1 MADIDTARG
10 ERFRPEEAF
19 IRLRWF
25 NAAMGCL
32 HLVQGIAML
41 LLSNAST
48 LPLRQTFLNSD
59 PMTQDISTQTTTLF
73 NIRLGPMVASFL
85 LISAIAHLLLASPWL
100 YAWYVKNLKRRINYV
115 RWYEYALSSSLMIVV
130 IAMLSNV
137 LDLPTLVLLF
147 VLNATMIFFGLM
159 MEIHNQTTERTNWSA
174 FIFGCLA
181 GIVPWIV
188 IAWYFGG
195 AVVNSDNAVP
205 KFVYGILVSLFLF
218 YNVFPVNMFLQYK
231 RVGRWRD
238 YLYGEQAYIWLSLT
252 AKTALAWQVFG
263 GTLR

>member
-1 MADIDTARG
+1 MADIETARG
-10 ERFRPEEAF
+10 ERFKPEKAF

-25 NAAMGCL
+25 NAAMGCV
-32 HLVQGIAML
+32 HLVQGVAML

-85 LISAIAHLLLASPWL
+85 LISAIAHFLLASPWL
-100 YAWYVKNLKRRINYV
+100 YPWYVKNLKRRINYV

-181 GIVPWIV
+181 GIVPWII

-238 YLYGEQAYIWLSLT
+238 YLYGEQVYVWLSLT